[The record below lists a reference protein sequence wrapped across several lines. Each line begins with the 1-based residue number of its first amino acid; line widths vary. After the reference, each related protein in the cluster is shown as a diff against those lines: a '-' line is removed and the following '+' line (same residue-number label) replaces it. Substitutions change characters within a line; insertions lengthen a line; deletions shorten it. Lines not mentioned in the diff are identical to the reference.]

1 MTDTLTL
8 VIGNRNYSSWSL
20 RPWILA
26 QHLGISLQVIRI
38 VLDTPDFR
46 EQALRYSPT
55 GRVPVLVQDNLAI
68 PESLAIMEYLS
79 EIADGR
85 GWPADPAERARARAL
100 ANEMHGGFG
109 ALRHAYPMN
118 IRARERKVPMSTA
131 LAGDIERIDAI
142 FASAGR
148 SGSEWLFGRYSI
160 ADAMFL
166 PVALRFQ
173 TYGTTG
179 LSREAQRYCTTLCT
193 DPCAASWIM
202 AAEQETESSE
212 HEEVGR

>member
-1 MTDTLTL
+1 MADTLTL
-8 VIGNRNYSSWSL
+8 IIGNRNYSSWSL

-26 QHLGISLQVIRI
+26 QHLGIAIEVVRI
-38 VLDTPDFR
+38 PLDTPEFR
-46 EQALRYSPT
+46 ALALQHSPT
-55 GRVPVLVQDNLAI
+55 GRVPALRHGNLVI

-79 EIADGR
+79 ELAGGL
-85 GWPADPAERARARAL
+85 GWPEDRTARARARAL
-100 ANEMHGGFG
+100 AHEMHGGFG

-118 IRARERKVPMSTA
+118 IRARGRRVTMTAA

-142 FASAGR
+142 FSSAGR
-148 SGSEWLFGRYSI
+148 AGSEWLSDRYSI

-173 TYGTTG
+173 TYGMDG
-179 LSREAQRYCTTLCT
+179 LSETASRYCRTLCA
-193 DPCAASWIM
+193 DPCAASWITA
-202 AAEQETESSE
+202 AAEEAEVVE